1 MRGKG
6 GGQMIEYPKYKKI
19 LFCTDF
25 SENADYAFNFA
36 FGIAKRDD
44 GLLYLL
50 HVIPGNPQ
58 EALLERFMPGN
69 VVEQM
74 HNVMKEDVDE
84 KFREHYVNNME
95 KAINFETITKSGREA
110 EEILKLARQEQMDII
125 VMGTHGSTG
134 VEYVFFGSVAERVI
148 RRSPFPVFII
158 PSRKKA

>member
-19 LFCTDF
+19 LF
-25 SENADYAFNFA
+25 
-36 FGIAKRDD
+36 
-44 GLLYLL
+44 YLL

>member
-58 EALLERFMPGN
+58 EALVERFMPGN